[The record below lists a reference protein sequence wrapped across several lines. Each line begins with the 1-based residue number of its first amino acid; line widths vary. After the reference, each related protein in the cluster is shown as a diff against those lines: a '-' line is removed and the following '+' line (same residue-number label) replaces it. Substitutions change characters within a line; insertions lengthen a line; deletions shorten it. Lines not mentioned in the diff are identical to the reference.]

1 MMRIDPCLDFKKN
14 VTIFLKI
21 SVGTLMKLWSCFGPV
36 SQDLIMFY
44 LIDLY
49 FVFVGPPTSAGRVLY
64 NRVCP
69 SVLPSILPSVYP
81 SARKF
86 SGN

>member
-1 MMRIDPCLDFKKN
+1 
-14 VTIFLKI
+14 
-21 SVGTLMKLWSCFGPV
+21 MKFCSCFGPV

-49 FVFVGPPTSAGRVLY
+49 FVFVGPLTSAGRVLY

-69 SVLPSILPSVYP
+69 SFRPSFRQSIHLSV
-81 SARKF
+81 SFLVIDSLVF
-86 SGN
+86 SET